1 MDFSDIL
8 GAIVVGAVVG
18 VLGRLALPGRQRIGG
33 FVTLLIGVGAAFL
46 GTFLANRFDLSDKAP
61 QKLWFL
67 QWDWLLLG
75 IQVGLAAIGTAVA
88 ALIAH
93 SRLSS
98 DASAPKKATR
108 KAPARRARA
117 DA

>member
-8 GAIVVGAVVG
+8 GAIIVGAVVG
-18 VLGRLALPGRQRIGG
+18 VLGRLALPGRQRIGA

-46 GTFLANRFDLSDKAP
+46 GTWLAGRFNVDDKAP
-61 QKLWFL
+61 QDLWFL
-67 QWDWLLLG
+67 RWDWLVLG

-93 SRLSS
+93 SRLSA
-98 DASAPKKATR
+98 DAPTQKKPAR
-108 KAPARRARA
+108 KAATKRARA

>member
-8 GAIVVGAVVG
+8 GAIIVGAIVG

-46 GTFLANRFDLSDKAP
+46 GTYLANRFNLSDKAP

-67 QWDWLLLG
+67 RWDWLLLG
-75 IQVGLAAIGTAVA
+75 IQVGLAAVGTAVA

-93 SRLSS
+93 SRLAS
-98 DASAPKKATR
+98 DAPAAKKTRKTSTR
-108 KAPARRARA
+108 KARAGA
-117 DA
+117 

>member
-8 GAIVVGAVVG
+8 GAIIVGAIVG
-18 VLGRLALPGRQRIGG
+18 VLGRLALPGKQRIGG

-46 GTFLANRFDLSDKAP
+46 GTYLASQFNLSDKLP

-67 QWDWLLLG
+67 HWDWLLLG

-93 SRLSS
+93 SRLAS
-98 DASAPKKATR
+98 DAPPKKSATR
-108 KAPARRARA
+108 KAPAKRTRV